1 MTVANQL
8 PHVKTEKP
16 QERGLFQICW
26 AHRYQ
31 KDECPV
37 PASPRLAAPSNRTA
51 ADHHK
56 SQGART
62 KKSFILKRLSR
73 LCPGCPELGREVW
86 LGKRNM
92 NGNQLEDRIYPS
104 LEDRIYLSLE
114 AGNCT
119 LFEKPMTNSSFTGT
133 KYWQQG
139 RAILHTVT
147 LLTVTISSRVRVH
160 VLFRISNHN

>member
-31 KDECPV
+31 KDVCPV

-62 KKSFILKRLSR
+62 KKSFFLKRLSR
-73 LCPGCPELGREVW
+73 LCPGRPELGREVW

-119 LFEKPMTNSSFTGT
+119 LFLKN
-133 KYWQQG
+133 Q
-139 RAILHTVT
+139 
-147 LLTVTISSRVRVH
+147 
-160 VLFRISNHN
+160 